1 MSKSDP
7 VKRMS
12 TLASW
17 LISGRPLNVDIA
29 KKYFEVSERTIK
41 YDMARLKEDWHYKF
55 HFDAG
60 RNGYVLTET
69 SGNLAAGAQL
79 RQGHLKAISLASNLL
94 KSLGVDESSQVLSEL
109 AESYR
114 SVLPDLLEADRDLL
128 IRTLWI
134 SREISPEQRMPFIGV
149 IDEAIRHQR
158 ELDIVYRPWEKE
170 PSRKRI
176 RPHRVVIRKGHAHL
190 YATSD
195 LEPISIRNYRMD
207 RMETCAVTDT
217 YFTPPDELD
226 LDGYFE
232 PIFDVFHDG
241 EVYDVKIRFSPGM
254 ARYFEENQIHPSQ
267 NVTTEADGSVLL
279 EMRVTGITDLNRWVL
294 GWAGEAEVLSPPK
307 LRESVN
313 RSVKKLQDVYLAP
326 NT

>member
-1 MSKSDP
+1 MSKSNP

-17 LISGRPLNVDIA
+17 LNSGRPLNVDKA
-29 KKYFEVSERTIK
+29 KNYFEVSERTIK

-60 RNGYVLTET
+60 RNSYVLTET
-69 SGNLAAGAQL
+69 SGNLTAGVQL
-79 RQGHLKAISLASNLL
+79 RQGHLKAISLASNVL
-94 KSLGVDESSQVLSEL
+94 KSLGIDESSKLLAEL

-134 SREISPEQRMPFIGV
+134 SREISPDLRMPFIGV

-158 ELDIVYRPWEKE
+158 ELDIVYRSWENE
-170 PSRKRI
+170 PDRKRI

-195 LEPISIRNYRMD
+195 SKPTSIRNYRMD
-207 RMETCAVTDT
+207 RMETCAVTSRC
-217 YFTPPDELD
+217 FTNPDELD
-226 LDGYFE
+226 LDDYFE

-241 EVYDVKIRFSPGM
+241 EVYDVKIRFTPGM

-267 NVTTEADGSVLL
+267 KVTTEKDGSTLL
-279 EMRVTGITDLNRWVL
+279 EMKVTGIIDLSRWVL

-307 LRESVN
+307 LLEAVNSSV
-313 RSVKKLQDVYLAP
+313 RKLRDVYLAP
-326 NT
+326 DK